1 MMHENSQN
9 SKLIS
14 LFPAQKKETSGNFVV
29 SFGGWDLLRRRL
41 FRGPS
46 EQLSV
51 RKKIKNAILGL
62 HLMAQSCILILIKA
76 VWGGN

>member
-1 MMHENSQN
+1 MHENSQN

-46 EQLSV
+46 EQLNV
-51 RKKIKNAILGL
+51 RKKNKKRHFRLAFEGSKLYTNTY
-62 HLMAQSCILILIKA
+62 
-76 VWGGN
+76 